1 MTYEYDAYINTI
13 DEMEHRI
20 EDDDKFPVVED
31 GTIKMIFKI
40 VFEFL
45 KMILNCLKYNIIN
58 APEKEKQF

>member
-31 GTIKMIFKI
+31 GAVKTIFKI
-40 VFEFL
+40 IFEFL
-45 KMILNCLKYNIIN
+45 KMILNYLKYNITN

>member
-13 DEMEHRI
+13 DEMEQRI

-31 GTIKMIFKI
+31 GAVKTIFKI
-40 VFEFL
+40 IFEFL
-45 KMILNCLKYNIIN
+45 KMILNYLKYNIIN